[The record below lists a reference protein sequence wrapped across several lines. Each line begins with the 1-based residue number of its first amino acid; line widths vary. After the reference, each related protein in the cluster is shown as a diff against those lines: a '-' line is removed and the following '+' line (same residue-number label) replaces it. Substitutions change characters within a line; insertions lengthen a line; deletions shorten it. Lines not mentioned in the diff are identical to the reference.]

1 MDSLDSTDSRPL
13 GSSFLPVAL
22 ALAGILLGAVSLYF
36 GVTAQNKPSPSL
48 DALGMDDRI
57 ESLELR
63 LEALSAENQAL
74 KNGLAKV
81 AQQTQTALTQ
91 VGREISTIHHQHA
104 ESRETMGKL
113 AGVVRPVEKKSSVAP
128 STVTSGASLV
138 KAAPAPAQS
147 NTQSKFSG
155 TAYTIQP
162 GDTLAKLARRYSL
175 PLQTLL
181 DANPNINP
189 KALKV
194 GQVVKVP
201 AGAA

>member
-36 GVTAQNKPSPSL
+36 GVTAQNKPSPTL
-48 DALGMDDRI
+48 DAMGMDDRL

-113 AGVVRPVEKKSSVAP
+113 AGAVRPVEKKSPPAP
-128 STVTSGASLV
+128 VTVTSGASLV
-138 KAAPAPAQS
+138 KTAPVQS
-147 NTQSKFSG
+147 NVQSKTSG
-155 TAYTIQP
+155 FAYTIQP